1 MLFTRRKKKNVRKIL
16 YRNWITQ
23 YLIIK
28 VIFLTNNII
37 LKDISFSFNSSLF
50 IFLTRLFIFRNHD

>member
-1 MLFTRRKKKNVRKIL
+1 MLFARRKKKNIRKIL

-37 LKDISFSFNSSLF
+37 LKDISLFFNSSLF
-50 IFLTRLFIFRNHD
+50 IFLTRLFIFHD

>member
-1 MLFTRRKKKNVRKIL
+1 MLFARRKKKNVRKIL

-28 VIFLTNNII
+28 AIFLTNNII
-37 LKDISFSFNSSLF
+37 LKDISLSFNSSLF

>member
-1 MLFTRRKKKNVRKIL
+1 MLFARRKKKNIRKIL

-50 IFLTRLFIFRNHD
+50 IFLIRLFIFRNHD

>member
-1 MLFTRRKKKNVRKIL
+1 MLFARRKKKNVRKIL

-28 VIFLTNNII
+28 VIFLINNII

>member
-1 MLFTRRKKKNVRKIL
+1 MLFARRKKKNIRKIL

-37 LKDISFSFNSSLF
+37 LKDISLSFNSSLF

>member
-1 MLFTRRKKKNVRKIL
+1 MLFARRKKKNVRKIL

-28 VIFLTNNII
+28 VIFLANNII

>member
-1 MLFTRRKKKNVRKIL
+1 MLFARRKKKNVRKIL

-37 LKDISFSFNSSLF
+37 LKDISFSFNSYLF